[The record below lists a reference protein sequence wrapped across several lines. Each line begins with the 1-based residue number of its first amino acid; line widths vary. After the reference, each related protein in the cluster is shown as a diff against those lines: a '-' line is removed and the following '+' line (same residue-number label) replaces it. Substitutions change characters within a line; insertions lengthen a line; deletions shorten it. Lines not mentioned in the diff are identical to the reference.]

1 MCMLSIEIGGC
12 VIYRN
17 LITHNPLE
25 QPITEHGPFM
35 GIRYIYRI
43 GYGGYYTLPL
53 HGSSFL
59 NVNHVGTPPMVCFCH
74 FSHDCDL
81 SSFREALS
89 GSCGNLPKQ

>member
-17 LITHNPLE
+17 LITHNPLK

-43 GYGGYYTLPL
+43 GYGGYY
-53 HGSSFL
+53 SSGKA
-59 NVNHVGTPPMVCFCH
+59 GTNKMLQNIRAKLGLKLVPAGVIFYI
-74 FSHDCDL
+74 
-81 SSFREALS
+81 
-89 GSCGNLPKQ
+89 